1 MVKLNCYFHFLFILQ
16 FSLRGICLSVDGLE
30 TAEAEVSSAIRYD
43 ISRPDGEQKPEYTVS
58 PVGIVIDKLYEEE
71 YLKAEKLGED
81 LANRLLELGAE
92 EILRVVRQSIP
103 QVSNIQLPVRSD
115 TMKL

>member
-1 MVKLNCYFHFLFILQ
+1 M
-16 FSLRGICLSVDGLE
+16 CLSVDGLDSV
-30 TAEAEVSSAIRYD
+30 EAEVSSDIRYD
-43 ISRPDGEQKPEYTVS
+43 IPRPDGEDKPEYTVS
-58 PVGIVIDKLYEEE
+58 SVGVVIDKLYEEE

-81 LANRLLELGAE
+81 LALRLIELGAD
-92 EILRVVRQSIP
+92 EILRVVKQAIP